1 MLNTVDAS
9 WDRITLAGLAFSGL
23 AQVDKAER
31 SRKVDKPSAPGADGV
46 RLRIK
51 GREVAEPEITL
62 VGWTDE
68 HLAEMR
74 RIADAVHPI
83 GRGERHNA
91 IAAEHPRLAFHG
103 ITKLFV
109 VKVTGP
115 EVGDDRRVTLTLE
128 TIEWRP
134 PPAGARSATRSPTA
148 PARPAPVAFTGLD
161 AAPVASYAA
170 TPAPRASA
178 STPAAAVPA
187 SFSAPP
193 SASVAPLGGTSG
205 RLASGV

>member
-74 RIADAVHPI
+74 RIADAVHPL

-91 IAAEHPRLAFHG
+91 VAVEHPRLAFHG

-109 VKVTGP
+109 TKVSGP
-115 EVGDDRRVTLTLE
+115 EVGDDRRVTLTLK

-134 PPAGARSATRSPTA
+134 PAGGNATRRPTA
-148 PARPAPVAFTGLD
+148 PSRPVPLAYTGLD
-161 AAPVASYAA
+161 SAPVASYA
-170 TPAPRASA
+170 TSPAPRASA
-178 STPAAAVPA
+178 STPAASVPA

-193 SASVAPLGGTSG
+193 SASVAPRGAASGGG
-205 RLASGV
+205 LASGV

>member
-31 SRKVDKPSAPGADGV
+31 ARKVDKPSAPGADGV

-91 IAAEHPRLAFHG
+91 IAAEHPKLAFHG

-115 EVGDDRRVTLTLE
+115 EVGDDRRVTLKLE

-134 PPAGARSATRSPTA
+134 PSGNNATRRPTA
-148 PARPAPVAFTGLD
+148 PARPVPVAFTGLD
-161 AAPVASYAA
+161 SAPAASYAT
-170 TPAPRASA
+170 TPAPRASS
-178 STPAAAVPA
+178 STPAASVPA

-193 SASVAPLGGTSG
+193 SASVAPRGGTSNG
-205 RLASGV
+205 LASGV